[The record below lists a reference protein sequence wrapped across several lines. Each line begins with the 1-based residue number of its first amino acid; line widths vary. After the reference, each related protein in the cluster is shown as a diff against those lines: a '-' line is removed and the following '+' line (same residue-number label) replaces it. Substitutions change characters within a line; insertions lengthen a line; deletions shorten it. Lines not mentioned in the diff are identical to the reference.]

1 MNTDKLRTILM
12 TVWLLLNQRYDKLGE
27 MLEKAEWRLINPT
40 KENTTKATDLVF
52 YCLTCIQDVNN
63 HRTDLANELKQAMV
77 ENENEVAFKPDS
89 KNALALLMGLR
100 ETNSA
105 ITKLA
110 SLIPLAQQ
118 DADLLQ
124 TTGSVIERSIQ
135 EYVDELK

>member
-12 TVWLLLNQRYDKLGE
+12 SVWVLLNQRYDKMGE
-27 MLEKAEWRLINPT
+27 MLEKAEWRLVNPT
-40 KENTTKATDLVF
+40 KENTTKAVDLVF

-63 HRTDLANELKQAMV
+63 HRTDLVNELKQAMV
-77 ENENEVAFKPDS
+77 DNENEVVFKPDS

-100 ETNSA
+100 ETNST

-135 EYVDELK
+135 EYVNELK